1 MKMEWILGAVVV
13 VAVGYFIYMMMN
25 DNRSIFDLNKD
36 GKVDATDAKVV
47 VEKIKKN
54 VKKGTTKVA
63 AKAEKNVTKAVNKTA
78 TKVANKTAP
87 KKAK

>member
-13 VAVGYFIYMMMN
+13 AALGYFVYKMMN
-25 DNRSIFDLNKD
+25 DNRIFDLNKD
-36 GKVDATDAKVV
+36 GKIDAADAKVV
-47 VEKIKKN
+47 VEKVKKN
-54 VKKGTTKVA
+54 VKKGATKVA
-63 AKAEKNVTKAVNKTA
+63 AKAEKNITKAVNKTA